1 MASGS
6 VFSETLQEITNTK
19 LQELSKRRSR
29 FEEAKASILS
39 SIDDDTDAVKRL
51 VTLSDGVKK
60 SFGIKL
66 DKNDKVIV
74 GRTKFKQ
81 LEINLKNL
89 DRFIGQAK
97 TDPSVSPK
105 MLSDWEKLLLRQLDM
120 QALQY
125 QYAWLYGELVTEWL
139 SSDKEK
145 DLEADVEMGEA
156 FEDLGEQAKLQS
168 KIDWENTVFEP
179 AQVDTKAITQYL
191 DNLFGVG
198 IHEKKTIT
206 SCLQRLRQDVSRF
219 EGLISTPNQF
229 TVASLKW
236 VIAGLHSSDLLSNEK
251 REVLKDFETNDMILK
266 EIADVLNMRINALET
281 WTWNSESPVPL
292 EMNRKI
298 SGIYNIHMHEDLL
311 QAIFLQYIGVK
322 WSVMLKG
329 AFKTFRNSGAWNS
342 MRQNITREEKRRL
355 GYYLGPI
362 ASEPSLQSQRE
373 EVNRGNYF
381 MAQLMNYEHEVLN
394 AAEGEEEAEY
404 EQFTDQSLKRKP
416 RAKQLA
422 RKSTGGKAPRMMQ
435 MAQMAPQ
442 ATMAR
447 QASRGG
453 AMRHR
458 SVQNEMFMDMDMGFA
473 GGLEEAE
480 RDEDE
485 EFDEDELD
493 DDEDDDEG
501 NPRSPM
507 SLKQTLLHLL
517 STEITINTHLYG
529 ETTAFHSV
537 FENWNPRLPH
547 DTVLTILKYFGV
559 SDTWL
564 NFFKKFLEAPLKF
577 VDEDDSTARKR
588 RRGTPASHVLSDVFG
603 ETTLFCLDFAVNQ
616 FTSSNLWRMHD
627 NFWFW
632 SHDHK
637 VAVKAWETVDEF
649 TNVTGVETNPAKS
662 GSIRI
667 SKDTNVE
674 LPIDESLPEGDIRW
688 GFLRLS
694 PKTGRFEIDQVMV
707 DAHIKELH
715 KQLHEKRK
723 SVLGFIQAWNSY
735 AATFFISNFGK
746 SANCFGREHVDNM
759 LSTHKKIEREVFAKL
774 SGGAVTSV
782 AEYLKRTISERFDI
796 TDVPD
801 GYLYFPM
808 ELGGLDLQ
816 SPFITHLQ
824 IHDQVL
830 EGPLK
835 LMIDFE
841 EAERDAYEKYKERFM
856 SGQTRQTRYSL
867 DDHDWTPE
875 SQHDR
880 DNFMSFDEFTRYR
893 EAYSFD
899 LFKGTFKLDRISR
912 KLMKR
917 PSRRKVEIN
926 EAQSGALEQLRTE
939 PNLRGIT
946 GWWNDM
952 DAYWTWVATF
962 YGPEIVDR
970 FGRLNIVNTEL
981 LPIAM
986 VTLFRDKRVKWQG

>member
-1 MASGS
+1 MASSGS

-29 FEEAKASILS
+29 FEEAKSSILS
-39 SIDDDTDAVKRL
+39 SIDEEQDAVKRL
-51 VTLSDGVKK
+51 VTLSDGVKR
-60 SFGIKL
+60 SFGIKF
-66 DKNDKVIV
+66 DKDNKVIL

-105 MLSDWEKLLLRQLDM
+105 MLANWEKLLIRQLDM

-125 QYAWLYGELVTEWL
+125 QYAWLYGEIVTEWL
-139 SSDKEK
+139 SSDKER
-145 DLEADVEMGEA
+145 DREEDIEMSE

-168 KIDWENTVFEP
+168 KIDWENTVFES
-179 AQVDTKAITQYL
+179 AQVDTTAITRYL
-191 DNLFGVG
+191 DNLFGIG
-198 IHEKKTIT
+198 IGTHEKKTIT
-206 SCLQRLRQDVSRF
+206 GCLQRLRQVVSGF

-266 EIADVLNMRINALET
+266 EIADVLNMRINALDT

-322 WSVMLKG
+322 WSVMFKR
-329 AFKTFRNSGAWNS
+329 AFKAFRNGAWNS
-342 MRQNITREEKRRL
+342 MRQNIPHEEKRRL
-355 GYYLGPI
+355 GYYLGPLS
-362 ASEPSLQSQRE
+362 SEPSLQSSRE
-373 EVNRGNYF
+373 EVNRESYF
-381 MAQLMNYEHEVLN
+381 MAQLMNYEYEVLN
-394 AAEGEEEAEY
+394 SAEGEEEAEY
-404 EQFTDQSLKRKP
+404 EQFTDQSSKRKP

-422 RKSTGGKAPRMMQ
+422 RKSQGGRRGGVMR
-435 MAQMAPQ
+435 QMAPQ
-442 ATMAR
+442 AMTSMA
-447 QASRGG
+447 SYSGGGG

-458 SVQNEMFMDMDMGFA
+458 RVVAEN
-473 GGLEEAE
+473 LEEAE
-480 RDEDE
+480 EDGDE

-493 DDEDDDEG
+493 DDDEDED

-517 STEITINTHLYG
+517 STEIIIDSHLHG

-537 FENWNPRLPH
+537 FEDWNPKLPH
-547 DTVLTILKYFGV
+547 DTVLTILKYLGV

-564 NFFKKFLEAPLKF
+564 SFFKKFLEAPLKF
-577 VDEDDSTARKR
+577 VDENDSSARTR

-616 FTSSNLWRMHD
+616 STSSNLWRMHD

-637 VAVKAWETVDEF
+637 VAVKAWKTVDEF
-649 TNVTGVETNPAKS
+649 TNLTGVETNPAKS

-667 SKDTNVE
+667 SKDSNIE
-674 LPIDESLPEGDIRW
+674 LPIDESLPDGNIRW
-688 GFLRLS
+688 GFLCLS
-694 PKTGRFEIDQVMV
+694 PKTGRFEIDQTMV

-715 KQLHEKRK
+715 KQLYEKRK

-746 SANCFGREHVDNM
+746 AANCFGREHVDNM
-759 LSTHKKIEREVFAKL
+759 LSTHQKIEREVFTKL
-774 SGGAVTSV
+774 SNGAVNSV
-782 AEYLKRTISERFDI
+782 AEYLKRTISERFSI

-830 EGPLK
+830 EDPLK
-835 LMIDFE
+835 LMADFD
-841 EAERDAYEKYKERFM
+841 EAERVAYEKYKERFM
-856 SGQTRQTRYSL
+856 TGQTRQNRHSL
-867 DDHDWTPE
+867 DDPDWTPE
-875 SQHDR
+875 SQHDK
-880 DNFMSFDEFTRYR
+880 DNFMSFDEFARYR
-893 EAYSFD
+893 EAYSFEF
-899 LFKGTFKLDRISR
+899 FKAPLKLDRVSR

-917 PSRRKVEIN
+917 PSRRKVETD
-926 EAQSGALEQLRTE
+926 EALSSALEQLRTE

-946 GWWNDM
+946 GWSNNM

>member
-1 MASGS
+1 
-6 VFSETLQEITNTK
+6 
-19 LQELSKRRSR
+19 
-29 FEEAKASILS
+29 
-39 SIDDDTDAVKRL
+39 
-51 VTLSDGVKK
+51 
-60 SFGIKL
+60 
-66 DKNDKVIV
+66 
-74 GRTKFKQ
+74 
-81 LEINLKNL
+81 
-89 DRFIGQAK
+89 
-97 TDPSVSPK
+97 
-105 MLSDWEKLLLRQLDM
+105 
-120 QALQY
+120 
-125 QYAWLYGELVTEWL
+125 
-139 SSDKEK
+139 
-145 DLEADVEMGEA
+145 MGEA

-191 DNLFGVG
+191 DHLFGIG
-198 IHEKKTIT
+198 IQEKRTIT
-206 SCLQRLRQDVSRF
+206 GCLQRLRQAVSRF
-219 EGLISTPNQF
+219 EGLISTPDQF

-329 AFKTFRNSGAWNS
+329 AFKTFRNSGAWS
-342 MRQNITREEKRRL
+342 AMRQNITREEMRRL
-355 GYYLGPI
+355 GYYLGPTL
-362 ASEPSLQSQRE
+362 SEPSLQSQRE
-373 EVNRGNYF
+373 EMNGGNYF

-404 EQFTDQSLKRKP
+404 EQFNDQSLKRRS
-416 RAKQLA
+416 RAKQTA
-422 RKSTGGKAPRMMQ
+422 RKSTGGKAFRKTPVT
-435 MAQMAPQ
+435 QMAPGLGG
-442 ATMAR
+442 
-447 QASRGG
+447 GG

-458 SVQNEMFMDMDMGFA
+458 RVQASGMAMCSLDDF
-473 GGLEEAE
+473 EEAE
-480 RDEDE
+480 EDEDE
-485 EFDEDELD
+485 EFDEDKLD
-493 DDEDDDEG
+493 DDDDEG

-537 FENWNPRLPH
+537 FEDWNPRLPH
-547 DTVLTILKYFGV
+547 DTVLTILKYLGV

-564 NFFKKFLEAPLKF
+564 GFFKKFLEAPLKF
-577 VDEDDSTARKR
+577 VNEDDSTARKR

-616 FTSSNLWRMHD
+616 YTSSNLWRMHD

-667 SKDTNVE
+667 SKDSNVE

-694 PKTGRFEIDQVMV
+694 PKTGRFEIDQIMV

-715 KQLHEKRK
+715 KQLHDKRK

-746 SANCFGREHVDNM
+746 AANCFGREHVDNM
-759 LSTHKKIEREVFAKL
+759 LSTHKRIEREVFTKL
-774 SGGAVTSV
+774 SDGTVTSV

-830 EGPLK
+830 EDPLK
-835 LMIDFE
+835 LMADFE

-856 SGQTRQTRYSL
+856 NGQTRQTRYSL
-867 DDHDWTPE
+867 DDPDWTPE
-875 SQHDR
+875 SQQDR
-880 DNFMSFDEFTRYR
+880 DNFMSFDEFARYR

-899 LFKGTFKLDRISR
+899 LFKGTAKLDRVFR

-917 PSRRKVEIN
+917 PSRRKVETD
-926 EAQSGALEQLRTE
+926 EALSGALEQLRTE

-946 GWWNDM
+946 GWWNNM

-962 YGPEIVDR
+962 YGPEILDR

>member
-1 MASGS
+1 MTSSGS

-19 LQELSKRRSR
+19 LQELSKRRSQ
-29 FEEAKASILS
+29 FEEAKRSILS
-39 SIDDDTDAVKRL
+39 SIEDAEQDAVKRL
-51 VTLSDGVKK
+51 VTLSDGVKR
-60 SFGIKL
+60 SFGIKF
-66 DKNDKVIV
+66 DNDNKVII

-105 MLSDWEKLLLRQLDM
+105 MLANWEELLIRQLDM

-145 DLEADVEMGEA
+145 EADLDVEMGD

-168 KIDWENTVFEP
+168 KIDWESTVFEP
-179 AQVDTKAITQYL
+179 AQVDTKAITLYL
-191 DNLFGVG
+191 DNLFGIG
-198 IHEKKTIT
+198 IHEKRTIT
-206 SCLQRLRQDVSRF
+206 GCLQRLRQAVSRF
-219 EGLISTPNQF
+219 EGLISTPDQF

-322 WSVMLKG
+322 WSVMFKG
-329 AFKTFRNSGAWNS
+329 AFKTFRNSGAWSS
-342 MRQNITREEKRRL
+342 MRQNITREEMRRL
-355 GYYLGPI
+355 GYYMGPI
-362 ASEPSLQSQRE
+362 SSEPSLQSKRE
-373 EVNRGNYF
+373 EMNGGNYF
-381 MAQLMNYEHEVLN
+381 MAQLMNYDHEVLN
-394 AAEGEEEAEY
+394 TAEGEEEAEY
-404 EQFTDQSLKRKP
+404 EQFNDQSLKRKS
-416 RAKQLA
+416 RAKQTA
-422 RKSTGGKAPRMMQ
+422 RKSTGAKAARKTPVTQ
-435 MAQMAPQ
+435 MA
-442 ATMAR
+442 R
-447 QASRGG
+447 GLGGGG

-458 SVQNEMFMDMDMGFA
+458 RVQAPEVVMCSYGNF
-473 GGLEEAE
+473 EEAE
-480 RDEDE
+480 EDEDE

-493 DDEDDDEG
+493 DDEDEG

-537 FENWNPRLPH
+537 FEDWNPRLPH
-547 DTVLTILKYFGV
+547 DTVLTILKYLGV
-559 SDTWL
+559 SSTWL
-564 NFFKKFLEAPLKF
+564 GFFKKFLEAPLKF
-577 VDEDDSTARKR
+577 VNEDDSTARKR

-616 FTSSNLWRMHD
+616 YTSSNLWRMHD

-637 VAVKAWETVDEF
+637 VAVKAWETIDEF

-667 SKDTNVE
+667 SKDSNVE

-694 PKTGRFEIDQVMV
+694 PKTGRFEIDQIMV

-715 KQLHEKRK
+715 KQLHDKRK

-735 AATFFISNFGK
+735 AGTFFISNFGK
-746 SANCFGREHVDNM
+746 AAHCFGREHVDNM
-759 LSTHKKIEREVFAKL
+759 LSTHQRIEREVFTKL
-774 SGGAVTSV
+774 SDGTVTSV

-824 IHDQVL
+824 IHDEVL
-830 EGPLK
+830 EDPLK
-835 LMIDFE
+835 LMTDFE
-841 EAERDAYEKYKERFM
+841 EAERDAYEKYKEKFM
-856 SGQTRQTRYSL
+856 NGETRHTRYSL
-867 DDHDWTPE
+867 DDPDWTPE
-875 SQHDR
+875 SEHDR
-880 DNFMSFDEFTRYR
+880 DNFMSFDEFARYR
-893 EAYSFD
+893 EAYSFE
-899 LFKGTFKLDRISR
+899 LIKGRARLDRVFR

-917 PSRRKVEIN
+917 PSRRKVETD
-926 EAQSGALEQLRTE
+926 EVLSGALERLRTE

-946 GWWNDM
+946 GWSNNM

-986 VTLFRDKRVKWQG
+986 VTLFRDKRVQWQG